1 MSFARGLAVRPVF
14 LLLSLA
20 GLVPSLSRGQDRPH
34 PVLPDT
40 VPYVAVTH
48 TPGAETKW
56 LVGAGDKA
64 GLYMFRNRFAPG
76 TKAQPHSHPDTRFT
90 YVLSGT
96 LYVGFGRTF
105 DPTKMRAIPTGAVYV
120 APARIPHFVWAKD
133 GEVVFQETGLGPTA
147 TDFVERR
154 PP

>member
-1 MSFARGLAVRPVF
+1 
-14 LLLSLA
+14 
-20 GLVPSLSRGQDRPH
+20 
-34 PVLPDT
+34 
-40 VPYVAVTH
+40 
-48 TPGAETKW
+48 
-56 LVGAGDKA
+56 
-64 GLYMFRNRFAPG
+64 MFRNRFAPG

-120 APARIPHFVWAKD
+120 APARIPHFVWAKE